1 MTPEQRD
8 ILVNREKERALH
20 YLSQADEM
28 LTLGHWDLAANRQY
42 YACFHAVQA
51 LFVRKG
57 IGGQTHKGI
66 INQFSL
72 HFVKSGL
79 VSMEQGSFLS
89 RLMQLRQKADY
100 NCYYDVTETEAK
112 DMSAPTHRFID
123 TMISL
128 IDNREI

>member
-28 LTLGHWDLAANRQY
+28 LSLGHWDLAANRQY
-42 YACFHAVQA
+42 YACLHAVQA

-89 RLMQLRQKADY
+89 RLMQLRQKAD
-100 NCYYDVTETEAK
+100 
-112 DMSAPTHRFID
+112 
-123 TMISL
+123 
-128 IDNREI
+128 

>member
-8 ILVNREKERALH
+8 ILINREKERALH
-20 YLSQADEM
+20 YLAQSDEM

-51 LFVRKG
+51 LFVSKG
-57 IGGQTHKGI
+57 ISGQTHKGM

-72 HFVKSGL
+72 HFVKRGL

-100 NCYYDVTETEAK
+100 NCYYDVTEAEVK
-112 DMSAPTHRFID
+112 DMSVPTHVFVETI
-123 TMISL
+123 ISL
-128 IDNREI
+128 IDNR

>member
-1 MTPEQRD
+1 MTPEQRI

-20 YLSQADEM
+20 YLAQADEM

-51 LFVRKG
+51 LFVSKG
-57 IGGQTHKGI
+57 ISGQTHKGM

-100 NCYYDVTETEAK
+100 NCYYDITEAEVK
-112 DMSAPTHRFID
+112 DMSVPAHEFVD
-123 TMISL
+123 TIISL
-128 IDNREI
+128 IDNR